1 MQGARGLKPGG
12 VGGGTRR
19 NSGGNIEMRMRRR
32 KRQKKRSKRNKDSMN
47 PQVSHDHGGLKR
59 HIVG

>member
-1 MQGARGLKPGG
+1 MPLKDGVQMQGARGLKPGG

-32 KRQKKRSKRNKDSMN
+32 KRQKKKIKEKQGQREPS
-47 PQVSHDHGGLKR
+47 GFT
-59 HIVG
+59 